1 MIFAF
6 QVVPYNHGVPARKF
20 PRNLMAMKGE
30 MLPVSFK
37 LIEEYPALEWM
48 RYENK
53 KLKTRPFSISE
64 ITFWSRYSLSAF
76 YIN

>member
-1 MIFAF
+1 
-6 QVVPYNHGVPARKF
+6 
-20 PRNLMAMKGE
+20 MAMKGE

-76 YIN
+76 YMN